1 MLKGLLGFGW
11 IKKNKTLFSPFP
23 AIIHLSLP
31 LLSLQLGN
39 LPIIQAPG
47 KVIVVKFFTAF
58 LLQVLF
64 FKKQLTKRF

>member
-11 IKKNKTLFSPFP
+11 IKNKTLFLPFL

-31 LLSLQLGN
+31 LLSLQPSN

-47 KVIVVKFFTAF
+47 RATVVKFLTAF
-58 LLQVLF
+58 SLLVLF
-64 FKKQLTKRF
+64 FKRQVN